1 VFRLCSLPV
10 PSIAV
15 SDERAGMR
23 CPTTGI
29 ALERREAPGPSQG
42 PARPG
47 TPTPLKAYGSRN
59 LGVRPAFAK
68 PVGELRKLPGAS
80 RRSNP
85 SFRGEGK
92 ACLREGGDGMRA
104 NPGPEISK
112 NRGGGA
118 LANRLF
124 EK

>member
-1 VFRLCSLPV
+1 MYVLSLFSPG
-10 PSIAV
+10 AV
-15 SDERAGMR
+15 DRGTHERAGMR

-59 LGVRPAFAK
+59 LGVRPAFAR

-85 SFRGEGK
+85 
-92 ACLREGGDGMRA
+92 
-104 NPGPEISK
+104 
-112 NRGGGA
+112 
-118 LANRLF
+118 LF
-124 EK
+124 EGRKKRDYGPARAPEFKARAR